1 MASQIQ
7 SINDNIVNLIWEH
20 VKSQPDPLTAFINI
34 TVNDNNIIQQLIL
47 LANLLEQVDIKETLS
62 YTYFIE
68 LKEIGHNYPRMLHY
82 IITHGGLGRGSVIF
96 DYYNNFG
103 KSFTFGEKRSDAT
116 QPGAITSFQSKIGT
130 FKRKTKVKSF
140 DNDIKYLLKKH

>member
-1 MASQIQ
+1 MASQLQ
-7 SINDNIVNLIWEH
+7 SINDKIISLIWEH

-82 IITHGGLGRGSVIF
+82 IITHGGLGRGSLVF
-96 DYYNNFG
+96 DYYNYNNFG
-103 KSFTFGEKRSDAT
+103 KSFTFGKKRSEAT
-116 QPGAITSFQSKIGT
+116 HRGAITSFQSLIGT
-130 FKRKTKVKSF
+130 FKRKVKVKSF
-140 DNDIKYLLKKH
+140 DKDKYYD